1 MYNSSLLS
9 TSLPNGLFVVFLIIA
24 ILTGVRRYFI
34 VVLICIS
41 LLISDVEH
49 LLCAGWPS
57 VTSSLENVRVLGL
70 ILIRLAAVL
79 CCAVWVLR
87 AFWLLTPCWVYS
99 CQHRLL
105 SGRLPFR
112 VVDSFLYL
120 VILLKTISWLAYQV
134 QHLGSLRDAS
144 TNCFFPA
151 CDCVFLFVCFT
162 SFVKNWT
169 FWIIYYSKSGSWFTS
184 PGGVAAF
191 ICLFRE

>member
-99 CQHRLL
+99 CQHHLS

-112 VVDSFLYL
+112 FVDSFLYF
-120 VILLKTISWLAYQV
+120 VILLKTISWLSLPSPTPRVPQRHFYQ
-134 QHLGSLRDAS
+134 LLLSCMWL
-144 TNCFFPA
+144 CIP
-151 CDCVFLFVCFT
+151 L
-162 SFVKNWT
+162 
-169 FWIIYYSKSGSWFTS
+169 
-184 PGGVAAF
+184 
-191 ICLFRE
+191 CLFHKFC